1 MKIPS
6 EKLKPFTT
14 EIAPE
19 CSKLISSLKNA
30 GDFTIFA
37 KGLDNITEWCSVF
50 GKTELGRWVDVLN
63 DCDAVLESALAL
75 DEDET
80 MSVDKNES
88 QEAQLISVLRFTSLL
103 FENTF
108 GRSIYSS
115 MDRLIKLLDSRKI
128 WIVVATLRLLMVVSK
143 CSRFITQHLNSDVR
157 LELYN
162 KLMAILEVWAGK
174 LRLTPFA
181 EFCSTDFSYSHG
193 FSIQLVPEMDEFIVD
208 TNKSFTVSSNEL
220 KKYIADSTAELKDS
234 EKQFAFT
241 KLRFLYSI
249 KNQNERFYQVIARL
263 ISSSIIFYS
272 RCLMADDSRLNGLS
286 NEQFIEQCCAILHF
300 EAPPKYQTLA
310 DTLKTEALKTLASIV
325 FLEKTKKIQFIVDT
339 LGLKTYHGFCPSL
352 LRNCIERLKAG
363 KLEANGDLS
372 VSFVTSLFSLVYHVA
387 GFEYGGD
394 ALNRS
399 SLVPV
404 LLGVVKTYS
413 LPEQYISYVTRSVR
427 IIDILTGIDVTQ
439 FNSNDGTDTIIKRFS
454 HEVEQCKTQISE
466 QTAPGTTL
474 LCSQQRSALMKSLLN
489 FIKRAVIDANLAVQM
504 RRIMETEFP
513 QSLIFIIQHSQYF
526 GSSLLHCTISLITNF
541 IYQEP
546 AQLTM
551 LQTIGLTDAIMNLIF
566 DEKFP
571 ISRDLVCALPNV
583 CSALCLNERGHNEF
597 KLYNNQKP
605 LEKIF
610 KIIFSSKFLL
620 SMRKRRTEILETA
633 HMLGTSFDELIRH
646 HPVLR
651 KDVMGTI
658 SNILDELLQ
667 YSTSEDKCISWSMG
681 KAVIEDDSVEHVLL
695 GDYMAIMGVMIETI
709 LSNRSVQ
716 DNIQTL
722 NELNIPIRLVKL
734 LSEAKKPNP
743 VLLNSSFLPNLANI
757 LCCIMRQT
765 YKVDEAFSY
774 LLERCSFELS
784 TYLTDKECQQEKL
797 FQLTRLSSLVNTT
810 NILMKSVI
818 HAQGSYDIRPLLLHH
833 FATDVPSRD
842 FIDTLFNTYKLM
854 SSKLLAN
861 DKIFNAARQTTSQ
874 ILEDTTKVRDL
885 LRIDDD
891 QTLYEQRMDVD
902 SQATTVP
909 SSSIFRAD
917 NIQPPSSM
925 FSVTQ
930 PISFTI
936 NIARAART
944 ATPHSSGS
952 DLHTF
957 YGSGPTNSNSVE
969 SSSNTAGTTSEVS
982 PTSFSTITERSVNSV
997 AYRCHRQAGELII
1010 CIGKIFC
1017 NSSVLKVRQRLAI
1030 SLQLSQ
1036 ETLKKDFR
1044 NVCTLIFGGVQRLLQ
1059 LSEIDSSISMIYI
1072 TTPLNFL
1079 KKLLIDDIN
1088 NIQQLLPDFYL
1099 SGCYKTFFFLATDCF
1114 KASVNKEEFTTDI
1127 HLWLNIAQKFSSPN
1141 LTTPRN
1147 GSQPQQQQRITV
1159 EGFELKNFLATAQK
1173 DTFSAVCSM
1182 LKELMKHCEALSDS
1196 DSKPSTSTDSE
1207 KGIGGNK
1214 SEQAAFKL
1222 LEKLLE
1228 FMKGLLKDMM
1238 KLLELTEGKS
1248 EAPAEIPVGEID
1260 PNKIQQLV
1268 EMGFSQSDAVD
1279 ALLVTS
1285 SVPEAAEHLV
1295 SMLERNPTAP
1305 VAASAALAA
1314 EIAANATAE
1323 ATLAAQLGG
1332 SKTDDSQRRES
1343 ITPMEQ
1349 DTPLSVLKPMNSDDL
1364 QERVEFICKDIITH
1378 CLRLLNKNRS
1388 VVLGLA
1394 ELVTIFAE
1402 DHLARSWVDDEF
1414 IGLLIKELGNEL
1426 DKLSNGGQL
1435 KEEEYGRQFS
1445 SLLHLF
1451 CLVWQNFPNQKI
1463 YKRVSNDRTST

>member
-30 GDFTIFA
+30 GDFTIFV

-63 DCDAVLESALAL
+63 DCDAVLEAA
-75 DEDET
+75 DEDEI

-88 QEAQLISVLRFTSLL
+88 QEAQIISVLRFTSLL

-108 GRSIYSS
+108 GRSIYCS

-157 LELYN
+157 LELYS
-162 KLMAILEVWAGK
+162 KLMAILEIWAGK

-181 EFCSTDFSYSHG
+181 EFCSADFSYSHG
-193 FSIQLVPEMDEFIVD
+193 FSIQPIPEMDEFIVD
-208 TNKSFTVSSNEL
+208 TNKSFNVSLNEL
-220 KKYIADSTAELKDS
+220 KKYISESTAELKDS

-249 KNQNERFYQVIARL
+249 KNQNERFYQIIARL

-272 RCLMADDSRLNGLS
+272 RCLIADDSRLNGLS
-286 NEQFIEQCCAILHF
+286 NEQFIEQCCSVLHF
-300 EAPPKYQTLA
+300 EPTTKYQALA

-372 VSFVTSLFSLVYHVA
+372 AAFVTSLFSLVYHVA

-427 IIDILTGIDVTQ
+427 IIDILTGIDVAQ
-439 FNSNDGTDTIIKRFS
+439 FNSNGGTDAIIKRFS
-454 HEVEQCKTQISE
+454 HEVDQCKTQISE
-466 QTAPGTTL
+466 QTTPGTTL
-474 LCSQQRSALMKSLLN
+474 LCSQQRAALMKSLLN

-526 GSSLLHCTISLITNF
+526 GSSLLHCTVSLITNF

-551 LQTIGLTDAIMNLIF
+551 LQNMKLTDALMNLIF
-566 DEKFP
+566 DEKLP

-610 KIIFSSKFLL
+610 RIIFSNKFLL
-620 SMRKRRTEILETA
+620 SMRKRKTEILETA

-646 HPVLR
+646 HPALR
-651 KDVMGTI
+651 KDVMG
-658 SNILDELLQ
+658 ILSEILEELLQ
-667 YSTSEDKCISWSMG
+667 SATSEDKCVSWSMG

-709 LSNRSVQ
+709 LSNRNVQ
-716 DNIQTL
+716 DNIQTI
-722 NELNIPIRLVKL
+722 NELNIPVRLVKL

-743 VLLNSSFLPNLANI
+743 VLLNSSYLPNLANI
-757 LCCIMRQT
+757 LCCILRQT
-765 YKVDEAFSY
+765 SKVDDAFSY

-784 TYLTDKECQQEKL
+784 AYSTEIECQQEKL
-797 FQLTRLSSLVNTT
+797 FQLIRLSSLINTM

-818 HAQGSYDIRPLLLHH
+818 HAQGSYDSIRPLLLHH
-833 FATDVPSRD
+833 FATDDPSRV
-842 FIDTLFNTYKLM
+842 FIDTLFDTYKLM

-891 QTLYEQRMDVD
+891 QSLYEQRMEVD

-909 SSSIFRAD
+909 SSSIFRTG
-917 NIQPPSSM
+917 NIHPPPSM
-925 FSVTQ
+925 YSVNQ

-936 NIARAART
+936 NIGRATTT
-944 ATPHSSGS
+944 AYSSGS
-952 DLHTF
+952 DLFTN
-957 YGSGPTNSNSVE
+957 YRSGPTNSNSIE
-969 SSSNTAGTTSEVS
+969 SNSNTVGTTSEATPAS
-982 PTSFSTITERSVNSV
+982 NSTLTERSLNSV
-997 AYRCHRQAGELII
+997 VYRCHRQISELIT

-1017 NSSVLKVRQRLAI
+1017 NASVLKVRQRLAI
-1030 SLQLSQ
+1030 SLQLSH
-1036 ETLKKDFR
+1036 ETIKKDFR
-1044 NVCTLIFGGVQRLLQ
+1044 NVSTLILGGVQRLLQ
-1059 LSEIDSSISMIYI
+1059 TSEIDSSISALYF

-1079 KKLLIDDIN
+1079 KKFLIDDIN

-1099 SGCYKTFFFLATDCF
+1099 SGCYKNFFALVTDCF
-1114 KASVNKEEFTTDI
+1114 KSNITKEEFTTII
-1127 HLWLNIAQKFSSPN
+1127 HSWLNIAQKFSSPN
-1141 LTTPRN
+1141 LATQRN
-1147 GSQPQQQQRITV
+1147 GAQQLPPQQRITV
-1159 EGFELKNFLATAQK
+1159 DGFELKNFLAIAQK
-1173 DTFSAVCSM
+1173 DTFSAICSM
-1182 LKELMKHCEALSDS
+1182 LKELMKHCETFSDDPS
-1196 DSKPSTSTDSE
+1196 MPSTSTSSDKD
-1207 KGIGGNK
+1207 KGSN
-1214 SEQAAFKL
+1214 EQAAFKL

-1238 KLLELTEGKS
+1238 KLLELTEGKA

-1260 PNKIQQLV
+1260 PAKIQQLV

-1295 SMLERNPTAP
+1295 SMLERNPTGLVP
-1305 VAASAALAA
+1305 TVVAASAALAEELA
-1314 EIAANATAE
+1314 SNAIVEAA
-1323 ATLAAQLGG
+1323 LAPRISGPKAL
-1332 SKTDDSQRRES
+1332 DDTQKRES
-1343 ITPMEQ
+1343 TLMEQ
-1349 DTPLSVLKPMNSDDL
+1349 DTPLSALKPLNRDDL
-1364 QERVEFICKDIITH
+1364 QERVEFICKDIVTH

-1394 ELVTIFAE
+1394 ELITIFAE

-1414 IGLLIKELGNEL
+1414 IGLLINELSIEL
-1426 DKLSNGGQL
+1426 DKLSSGGHQ
-1435 KEEEYGRQFS
+1435 KDDEYGRQFS

>member
-1 MKIPS
+1 MNKERINDL
-6 EKLKPFTT
+6 KLWGGGYPK
-14 EIAPE
+14 
-19 CSKLISSLKNA
+19 SK
-30 GDFTIFA
+30 DFF
-37 KGLDNITEWCSVF
+37 K
-50 GKTELGRWVDVLN
+50 
-63 DCDAVLESALAL
+63 
-75 DEDET
+75 
-80 MSVDKNES
+80 
-88 QEAQLISVLRFTSLL
+88 ISV
-103 FENTF
+103 
-108 GRSIYSS
+108 
-115 MDRLIKLLDSRKI
+115 
-128 WIVVATLRLLMVVSK
+128 
-143 CSRFITQHLNSDVR
+143 
-157 LELYN
+157 
-162 KLMAILEVWAGK
+162 
-174 LRLTPFA
+174 
-181 EFCSTDFSYSHG
+181 
-193 FSIQLVPEMDEFIVD
+193 
-208 TNKSFTVSSNEL
+208 
-220 KKYIADSTAELKDS
+220 
-234 EKQFAFT
+234 
-241 KLRFLYSI
+241 
-249 KNQNERFYQVIARL
+249 
-263 ISSSIIFYS
+263 YS
-272 RCLMADDSRLNGLS
+272 RCLIADDSRLNGLS
-286 NEQFIEQCCAILHF
+286 NEQFIEQCCTVLHF
-300 EAPPKYQTLA
+300 EPTTKYQALA

-372 VSFVTSLFSLVYHVA
+372 ASFVTSLFSLVYHVA
-387 GFEYGGD
+387 GFEYGGT

-427 IIDILTGIDVTQ
+427 IIDILTGIDVAQ
-439 FNSNDGTDTIIKRFS
+439 FNSNGGTDAIIKRFS
-454 HEVEQCKTQISE
+454 HEVDQCKTQIPE
-466 QTAPGTTL
+466 QTTPGTTL
-474 LCSQQRSALMKSLLN
+474 LCSQQRAALMKSLLN

-526 GSSLLHCTISLITNF
+526 GSSLLHCTVSLITNF

-551 LQTIGLTDAIMNLIF
+551 LQNMKLTDALMNLIF
-566 DEKFP
+566 DEKLP

-610 KIIFSSKFLL
+610 RIIFSNKFLL
-620 SMRKRRTEILETA
+620 SMRKRKTEILETA

-646 HPVLR
+646 HPALR
-651 KDVMGTI
+651 KDVMG
-658 SNILDELLQ
+658 ILSEILEELLQ
-667 YSTSEDKCISWSMG
+667 SATSEDKCVSWSMG

-709 LSNRSVQ
+709 LSNRNVQ
-716 DNIQTL
+716 DNIQTI
-722 NELNIPIRLVKL
+722 NELNIPVRLVKL

-743 VLLNSSFLPNLANI
+743 VLLNSSYLPNLANI
-757 LCCIMRQT
+757 LCCILRQT
-765 YKVDEAFSY
+765 SKVDDAFSY

-784 TYLTDKECQQEKL
+784 AYSTEKECQQERL
-797 FQLTRLSSLVNTT
+797 FQLTRLSSLINTM

-818 HAQGSYDIRPLLLHH
+818 HAQGSYDSIRPLLLHH
-833 FATDVPSRD
+833 FATDDPSRV
-842 FIDTLFNTYKLM
+842 FIDTLFDTYKSM

-891 QTLYEQRMDVD
+891 QSLYEQRMEVD

-909 SSSIFRAD
+909 SSSIFRTG
-917 NIQPPSSM
+917 NIHPPPSM
-925 FSVTQ
+925 YSVNQ

-936 NIARAART
+936 NIGRATTT
-944 ATPHSSGS
+944 AYSSGS
-952 DLHTF
+952 DIFTN
-957 YGSGPTNSNSVE
+957 YRSGPTNSNSIE
-969 SSSNTAGTTSEVS
+969 SNSNTVGTTSEATPAS
-982 PTSFSTITERSVNSV
+982 NSTLTERSLNSV
-997 AYRCHRQAGELII
+997 VYRCHRQISELIT

-1017 NSSVLKVRQRLAI
+1017 NASVLKVRQRLAI
-1030 SLQLSQ
+1030 SLQLSH
-1036 ETLKKDFR
+1036 ETIKKDFR
-1044 NVCTLIFGGVQRLLQ
+1044 NVSTLILGGVQRLLQ
-1059 LSEIDSSISMIYI
+1059 TSEIDSSISALYF

-1079 KKLLIDDIN
+1079 KKFLIDDIN

-1099 SGCYKTFFFLATDCF
+1099 SGCYKNFFALVTDCF
-1114 KASVNKEEFTTDI
+1114 KSNITKEEFTTII
-1127 HLWLNIAQKFSSPN
+1127 HSWLNIAQKFSSPN
-1141 LTTPRN
+1141 LATQRN
-1147 GSQPQQQQRITV
+1147 GAQQQPPQQRITV
-1159 EGFELKNFLATAQK
+1159 DGFELKNFLAIAQK
-1173 DTFSAVCSM
+1173 DTFSAICSM
-1182 LKELMKHCEALSDS
+1182 LKELMKHCETFSDDPS
-1196 DSKPSTSTDSE
+1196 MPSTSTSSD
-1207 KGIGGNK
+1207 KDKGGN
-1214 SEQAAFKL
+1214 EQAAFKL

-1238 KLLELTEGKS
+1238 KLLELTEGKA

-1260 PNKIQQLV
+1260 PAKIQQLV

-1305 VAASAALAA
+1305 IVAASAALAEELA
-1314 EIAANATAE
+1314 SNAIVEAA
-1323 ATLAAQLGG
+1323 LDPQLSGP
-1332 SKTDDSQRRES
+1332 KALDDTQKRES
-1343 ITPMEQ
+1343 TLMEQ
-1349 DTPLSVLKPMNSDDL
+1349 DTPLSALKPLNRDDL
-1364 QERVEFICKDIITH
+1364 QERVEFICKDIVTH

-1394 ELVTIFAE
+1394 ELITIFAE

-1414 IGLLIKELGNEL
+1414 IGLLINELSIEL
-1426 DKLSNGGQL
+1426 DKLSSGEQQ
-1435 KEEEYGRQFS
+1435 KDDEYGRQFS